1 MENQYTVDSLR
12 QAIKELEVKQKEE
25 RVLLKEQLVV
35 TYESLK
41 PSNILKNII
50 KDFASSENLKNE
62 FVNTAVAV
70 TTGFITKKVIIGK
83 SNNQALKLVG
93 LALQFG
99 ITTLVSKNY
108 DAIKEVISQFIYRML
123 EGKGEIEE

>member
-1 MENQYTVDSLR
+1 MENQYTVESLKE
-12 QAIKELEVKQKEE
+12 AIKALEVKQAND
-25 RVLLKEQLVV
+25 RILLKEQMLF

-41 PSNILKNII
+41 PSNILKSIF

-83 SNNQALKLVG
+83 SNNLALKLVG
-93 LALQFG
+93 LAFQFG
-99 ITTLVSKNY
+99 ITSLVSKNY
-108 DAIKEVISQFIYRML
+108 DAIKDVFNQFINRIL
-123 EGKGEIEE
+123 RGKEEIEE

>member
-12 QAIKELEVKQKEE
+12 QAIKELEIKQKEE

-108 DAIKEVISQFIYRML
+108 DAIKEVVTQFINRML
-123 EGKGEIEE
+123 VGKGEIDE

>member
-1 MENQYTVDSLR
+1 MENQYTVDSLK
-12 QAIKELEVKQKEE
+12 QAIKELEIKQKEE

-93 LALQFG
+93 LAIQFG
-99 ITTLVSKNY
+99 ITSLVSKNY
-108 DAIKEVISQFIYRML
+108 DAIKEVVTQFINRML